1 MKIRILWQKTLMIL
15 LLNRESIQCK
25 KEQTFLSILFLKKT
39 FLEMSRSLD
48 VSKAIQENDIPV
60 KIITA
65 NNNFFAGEICIKLSK
80 ISKYHTSF
88 QKRRTCTKNNYRP
101 VSILHVFSKIFERLL
116 SRQLKVLR

>member
-25 KEQTFLSILFLKKT
+25 KRANFSFNFVSKEHVLGDVS
-39 FLEMSRSLD
+39 SLD

-88 QKRRTCTKNNYRP
+88 QKRRSCTKNNYRP

-116 SRQLKVLR
+116 SRQLKFLR